1 MLADY
6 NNYLTHIDY
15 EALWGFSVELAAK
28 WEPQSLIVFDRS
40 VIHSSCHF
48 ANKELQNKLFLT
60 IALAFS
66 FVLVAQE
73 NADGEPTTIQGLLQL
88 VEEGR
93 TSEQTVNAQR
103 EADFLANKNQ
113 QAAKLAREKRE
124 LARQEKI
131 ADELETEYKKN
142 DAILVVKEAA
152 YKKELGS
159 LVELFGHLQSSAGEA
174 AVQFSG
180 SLTSP
185 QFGLERVNFLNDLT
199 SKMSETTELPTIREI
214 EGLWY
219 ELQREMVA
227 SGQVVS
233 FDTTVVD
240 VDGESSTCK
249 VTRVGLFNAVC
260 DGKYLEYVS
269 ATGQFAFLPRQPAGR
284 YTKTAKSVGN
294 AEVGEQVRFGIDP
307 TGPTGGSL
315 LANLIQTPSIME
327 RAQQGREVGYA
338 IIFVGLI
345 AVIFAF
351 YKLYSLY
358 MISTAVKKQA
368 NNKALDAANP
378 LGRVLKVGQDHFNKD
393 IDTLELKLAEAIMA
407 ERPAIERWIGAV
419 RIISVVAPLAG
430 LLGTVTGMIVTFQM
444 ITLYGTGDPK
454 LMAGGISQALVT
466 TVLGLLVAIPTTLL
480 HSFTASSA
488 KGIISVLEEQST
500 GILAERAEGS

>member
-1 MLADY
+1 MR
-6 NNYLTHIDY
+6 NYLSKFLLAIVLSFNVILFAQDTEE
-15 EALWGFSVELAAK
+15 EAVEVSTVEELLMLVKEGKTQEQSANTKREAKFMAEKNNQASILAA
-28 WEPQSLIVFDRS
+28 
-40 VIHSSCHF
+40 
-48 ANKELQNKLFLT
+48 
-60 IALAFS
+60 
-66 FVLVAQE
+66 
-73 NADGEPTTIQGLLQL
+73 
-88 VEEGR
+88 
-93 TSEQTVNAQR
+93 
-103 EADFLANKNQ
+103 
-113 QAAKLAREKRE
+113 EKRE

-131 ADELETEYKKN
+131 ADQLEAEYKKN
-142 DAILVVKEAA
+142 EEILRVKEEA
-152 YKKELGS
+152 YQKELGS

-180 SLTSP
+180 SLTSA
-185 QFGLERVNFLNDLT
+185 QYGLERVSFLNDLT
-199 SKMSETTELPTIREI
+199 AKMSETTELPTIREI

-219 ELQREMVA
+219 ELQREMAA

-233 FDTTVVD
+233 FDSTVID
-240 VDGESSTCK
+240 VDGESTTCN

-269 ATGQFAFLPRQPAGR
+269 SGEYAFLPRQPAGR
-284 YTKTAKSVGN
+284 YTKTAKNIGN
-294 AEVGEQVRFGIDP
+294 ASAGEEVRFGVDP

-315 LANLIQTPSIME
+315 LANLIQTPSLAE

-338 IIFVGLI
+338 IITVGLI
-345 AVIFAF
+345 GIGIAFWKLWSLFVLGKAVRA
-351 YKLYSLY
+351 
-358 MISTAVKKQA
+358 QA
-368 NNKALDAANP
+368 GSKVLDVRNP
-378 LGRVLKVGQDHFNKD
+378 LGRVLKVGEENFKKD
-393 IDTLELKLAEAIMA
+393 IDTLELKLAEAIMS
-407 ERPAIERWIGAV
+407 ERPSIERGIGAV

-500 GILAERAEGS
+500 GILAERAETN

>member
-1 MLADY
+1 MKK
-6 NNYLTHIDY
+6 YLSI
-15 EALWGFSVELAAK
+15 L
-28 WEPQSLIVFDRS
+28 
-40 VIHSSCHF
+40 
-48 ANKELQNKLFLT
+48 
-60 IALAFS
+60 
-66 FVLVAQE
+66 FVLSLTLNTFVVAQE
-73 NADGEPTTIQGLLQL
+73 SEGDEAEISTVEALLQL
-88 VEEGR
+88 VKEGK
-93 TSEQTVNAQR
+93 TKEQSENADR
-103 EADFLANKNQ
+103 EAKFMANKNE
-113 QAAKLAREKRE
+113 QAAILAAEKRE
-124 LARQEKI
+124 LARQERI
-131 ADELETEYKKN
+131 ADQLEAEYKKN
-142 DAILVVKEAA
+142 EEILRVKEEA
-152 YKKELGS
+152 YQKELGS

-180 SLTSP
+180 SLTGP
-185 QFGLERVNFLNDLT
+185 QYGLERVDFLNELT

-227 SGQVVS
+227 SGKVVS
-233 FDTTVVD
+233 FDTTVID

-260 DGKYLEYVS
+260 DGKYLDYVA
-269 ATGQFAFLPRQPAGR
+269 ATGQYAFLPRQPAGR
-284 YTKTAKSVGN
+284 FTKTAKSVGD
-294 AEVGEQVRFGIDP
+294 ADAGEQVRFGIDP

-315 LANLIQTPSIME
+315 LANLIQTPSLAE
-327 RAQQGREVGYA
+327 RAAQGREVGYA

-345 AVIFAF
+345 GIGLAF
-351 YKLYSLY
+351 WKLWSLY
-358 MISTAVKKQA
+358 VLGRAVRAQA
-368 NNKALDAANP
+368 GSKTLDIRNP
-378 LGRVLKVGQDHFNKD
+378 LGRVLKIGEENFKKD

-407 ERPAIERWIGAV
+407 ERPSIERGIGAV

>member
-1 MLADY
+1 MKK
-6 NNYLTHIDY
+6 YLSI
-15 EALWGFSVELAAK
+15 L
-28 WEPQSLIVFDRS
+28 
-40 VIHSSCHF
+40 
-48 ANKELQNKLFLT
+48 
-60 IALAFS
+60 
-66 FVLVAQE
+66 FVLSLTLNTFVVAQE
-73 NADGEPTTIQGLLQL
+73 SEGDEAEISTVEALLQL
-88 VEEGR
+88 VKEGK
-93 TSEQTVNAQR
+93 TKEQSENADR
-103 EADFLANKNQ
+103 EAKFMANKNE
-113 QAAKLAREKRE
+113 QAALLAAEKRE
-124 LARQEKI
+124 LARQERI
-131 ADELETEYKKN
+131 ADQLEAEYKKN
-142 DAILVVKEAA
+142 EEILRVKEEA
-152 YKKELGS
+152 YQKELGS

-185 QFGLERVNFLNDLT
+185 QYGLERVDFLNELT

-227 SGQVVS
+227 SGKVVS
-233 FDTTVVD
+233 FDTTVID
-240 VDGESSTCK
+240 VDGESSTCN

-260 DGKYLEYVS
+260 DGKYLEYVA
-269 ATGQFAFLPRQPAGR
+269 ATGQYAFLPRQPAGR
-284 YTKTAKSVGN
+284 FTKTAKSVGD
-294 AEVGEQVRFGIDP
+294 ADAGEQVRFGIDP

-315 LANLIQTPSIME
+315 LANLIQTPSLAE
-327 RAQQGREVGYA
+327 RAAQGREVGYA

-345 AVIFAF
+345 GIGLAF
-351 YKLYSLY
+351 WKLWSLY
-358 MISTAVKKQA
+358 VLGKAVRAQA
-368 NNKALDAANP
+368 GSKTLDVRNP
-378 LGRVLKVGQDHFNKD
+378 LGRVLKVGEENFKKD

-407 ERPAIERWIGAV
+407 ERPSIERGIGAV

>member
-1 MLADY
+1 MKK
-6 NNYLTHIDY
+6 YLPI
-15 EALWGFSVELAAK
+15 L
-28 WEPQSLIVFDRS
+28 
-40 VIHSSCHF
+40 
-48 ANKELQNKLFLT
+48 
-60 IALAFS
+60 
-66 FVLVAQE
+66 FVLSLTLNTFIFAQE
-73 NADGEPTTIQGLLQL
+73 SESDETEISTVEALLQL
-88 VEEGR
+88 VKEGK
-93 TSEQTVNAQR
+93 TKEQSANAER
-103 EADFLANKNQ
+103 EAKFMANKNE
-113 QAAKLAREKRE
+113 QAAILAAEKRE
-124 LARQEKI
+124 LARQERI
-131 ADELETEYKKN
+131 ADQLEAEYKKN
-142 DAILVVKEAA
+142 EEILRVKEEA
-152 YKKELGS
+152 YQKELGS

-185 QFGLERVNFLNDLT
+185 QYGLDRVDFLNSLT

-233 FDTTVVD
+233 FDTTVID
-240 VDGESSTCK
+240 VDGESSTCN

-260 DGKYLEYVS
+260 DGKYLEYVAS
-269 ATGQFAFLPRQPAGR
+269 TGQYAFLPRQPAGR
-284 YTKTAKSVGN
+284 FTKTAKSVGN
-294 AEVGEQVRFGIDP
+294 ADVGEQVRFGIDP

-315 LANLIQTPSIME
+315 LANLIQTPSLAE
-327 RAQQGREVGYA
+327 RAAQGREVGYA

-345 AVIFAF
+345 GIGLAF
-351 YKLYSLY
+351 WKLWSLY
-358 MISTAVKKQA
+358 VLGKAVRAQSGSKT
-368 NNKALDAANP
+368 LDVRNP
-378 LGRVLKVGQDHFNKD
+378 LGRVLKVGEENFSKD

-407 ERPAIERWIGAV
+407 ERPSIERGIGAV

>member
-1 MLADY
+1 MK
-6 NNYLTHIDY
+6 NYLSKFLFALVLSFNVILFAQDTEE
-15 EALWGFSVELAAK
+15 EAVEVSTVEQLLMLVKEGKTQEQSANAKREAKFIAEKNNQASILAA
-28 WEPQSLIVFDRS
+28 
-40 VIHSSCHF
+40 
-48 ANKELQNKLFLT
+48 
-60 IALAFS
+60 
-66 FVLVAQE
+66 
-73 NADGEPTTIQGLLQL
+73 
-88 VEEGR
+88 
-93 TSEQTVNAQR
+93 
-103 EADFLANKNQ
+103 
-113 QAAKLAREKRE
+113 EKRE

-131 ADELETEYKKN
+131 ADQLEAEYKKN
-142 DAILVVKEAA
+142 EEILRVKEEA
-152 YKKELGS
+152 YQKELGS

-180 SLTSP
+180 SLTSA
-185 QFGLERVNFLNDLT
+185 QYGLERVSFLNDLT
-199 SKMSETTELPTIREI
+199 AKMSETTELPTIREI

-219 ELQREMVA
+219 ELQREMAA

-233 FDTTVVD
+233 FDSTVID
-240 VDGESSTCK
+240 VDGESTTCN

-269 ATGQFAFLPRQPAGR
+269 SGEYAFLPRQPAGR
-284 YTKTAKSVGN
+284 YTKTAKNIGN
-294 AEVGEQVRFGIDP
+294 ASAGEEVKFGVDP

-315 LANLIQTPSIME
+315 LANLIQTPSLAE

-338 IIFVGLI
+338 IITVGLI
-345 AVIFAF
+345 GIGIAFWKLWSLFVLGKAVRA
-351 YKLYSLY
+351 
-358 MISTAVKKQA
+358 QA
-368 NNKALDAANP
+368 GSKVLDVRNP
-378 LGRVLKVGQDHFNKD
+378 LGRVLKVGEENFKKD
-393 IDTLELKLAEAIMA
+393 IDTLELKLAEAIMS
-407 ERPAIERWIGAV
+407 ERPSIERGIGAV

-500 GILAERAEGS
+500 GILAERAETN

>member
-1 MLADY
+1 MKK
-6 NNYLTHIDY
+6 YLSI
-15 EALWGFSVELAAK
+15 L
-28 WEPQSLIVFDRS
+28 
-40 VIHSSCHF
+40 
-48 ANKELQNKLFLT
+48 
-60 IALAFS
+60 
-66 FVLVAQE
+66 FVLSLTLNTFVVAQE
-73 NADGEPTTIQGLLQL
+73 SEGDEAEISTVEALLQL
-88 VEEGR
+88 VKEGK
-93 TSEQTVNAQR
+93 TKEQSENADR
-103 EADFLANKNQ
+103 EAKFMANKNE
-113 QAAKLAREKRE
+113 QAALLAAEKRE
-124 LARQEKI
+124 LARQERI
-131 ADELETEYKKN
+131 ADQLEAEYKKN
-142 DAILVVKEAA
+142 EEILRVKEEA
-152 YKKELGS
+152 YQKELGS

-180 SLTSP
+180 SLTGP
-185 QFGLERVNFLNDLT
+185 QYGLERVDFLNELT

-233 FDTTVVD
+233 FDTTVID
-240 VDGESSTCK
+240 VDGESSTCN

-260 DGKYLEYVS
+260 DGKYLEYVA
-269 ATGQFAFLPRQPAGR
+269 ATGQYAFLPRQPAGR
-284 YTKTAKSVGN
+284 FTKTAKSVGN
-294 AEVGEQVRFGIDP
+294 ADVGEQVRFGVDP

-315 LANLIQTPSIME
+315 LANLIQTPSLAE
-327 RAQQGREVGYA
+327 RAAQGREVGYA

-345 AVIFAF
+345 GIGLAF
-351 YKLYSLY
+351 WKLWSLY
-358 MISTAVKKQA
+358 VLGKAVRAQA
-368 NNKALDAANP
+368 GSKTLDVRNP
-378 LGRVLKVGQDHFNKD
+378 LGRVLKVGEENFKKD

-407 ERPAIERWIGAV
+407 ERPSIERGIGAV

>member
-1 MLADY
+1 MKK
-6 NNYLTHIDY
+6 YLSI
-15 EALWGFSVELAAK
+15 L
-28 WEPQSLIVFDRS
+28 
-40 VIHSSCHF
+40 
-48 ANKELQNKLFLT
+48 
-60 IALAFS
+60 
-66 FVLVAQE
+66 FVLSLTLNTFVVAQE
-73 NADGEPTTIQGLLQL
+73 SEGDEAEISTVEALLQL
-88 VEEGR
+88 VKEGK
-93 TSEQTVNAQR
+93 TKEQSENADR
-103 EADFLANKNQ
+103 EAKFMANKNE
-113 QAAKLAREKRE
+113 QAALLAAEKRE
-124 LARQEKI
+124 LARQERI
-131 ADELETEYKKN
+131 ADQLEAEYKKN
-142 DAILVVKEAA
+142 EEILRVKEEA
-152 YKKELGS
+152 YQKELGS

-180 SLTSP
+180 SLTGP
-185 QFGLERVNFLNDLT
+185 QYGLERVDFLNELT

-227 SGQVVS
+227 SGKVVS
-233 FDTTVVD
+233 FDTTVID
-240 VDGESSTCK
+240 VDGESSTCN

-260 DGKYLEYVS
+260 DGKYLEYVA
-269 ATGQFAFLPRQPAGR
+269 ATGQYAFLPRQPAGR
-284 YTKTAKSVGN
+284 FTKTAKSVGN
-294 AEVGEQVRFGIDP
+294 ADVGEQVRFGVDP

-315 LANLIQTPSIME
+315 LANLIQTPSLAE
-327 RAQQGREVGYA
+327 RAAQGREVGYA

-345 AVIFAF
+345 GIGLAF
-351 YKLYSLY
+351 WKLWSLY
-358 MISTAVKKQA
+358 VLGKAVRAQA
-368 NNKALDAANP
+368 GSKTLDVRNP
-378 LGRVLKVGQDHFNKD
+378 LGRVLKIGEENFKKD

-407 ERPAIERWIGAV
+407 ERPSIERGIGAV

>member
-1 MLADY
+1 MKK
-6 NNYLTHIDY
+6 YLSI
-15 EALWGFSVELAAK
+15 L
-28 WEPQSLIVFDRS
+28 
-40 VIHSSCHF
+40 
-48 ANKELQNKLFLT
+48 
-60 IALAFS
+60 
-66 FVLVAQE
+66 FVLSLTLNTFVVAQE
-73 NADGEPTTIQGLLQL
+73 SEGDEAEISTVEALLQL
-88 VEEGR
+88 VKEGK
-93 TSEQTVNAQR
+93 TKEQSENADR
-103 EADFLANKNQ
+103 EAKFMANKNE
-113 QAAKLAREKRE
+113 QAAILAAEKRE
-124 LARQEKI
+124 LARQERI
-131 ADELETEYKKN
+131 ADQLEAEYKKN
-142 DAILVVKEAA
+142 EEILRVKEEA
-152 YKKELGS
+152 YQKELGS

-185 QFGLERVNFLNDLT
+185 QYGLERVDFLNELT

-233 FDTTVVD
+233 FDTTVID
-240 VDGESSTCK
+240 VDGESSTCN

-260 DGKYLEYVS
+260 DGKYLEYVA
-269 ATGQFAFLPRQPAGR
+269 ATGQYAFLPRQPAGR
-284 YTKTAKSVGN
+284 FTKTAKSVGD
-294 AEVGEQVRFGIDP
+294 ADAGEQVRFGIDP

-315 LANLIQTPSIME
+315 LANLIQTPSLAE
-327 RAQQGREVGYA
+327 RAAQGREVGYA

-345 AVIFAF
+345 GIGLAF
-351 YKLYSLY
+351 WKLWSLY
-358 MISTAVKKQA
+358 VLGRAVRAQA
-368 NNKALDAANP
+368 GSKTLDVRNP
-378 LGRVLKVGQDHFNKD
+378 LGRVLKVGEENFKKD

-407 ERPAIERWIGAV
+407 ERPSIERGIGAV

>member
-1 MLADY
+1 MKK
-6 NNYLTHIDY
+6 YLSILFVLSLTFNSFVFAQDAEEETPEVSTV
-15 EALWGFSVELAAK
+15 EALLMLVKEGKTQE
-28 WEPQSLIVFDRS
+28 QS
-40 VIHSSCHF
+40 
-48 ANKELQNKLFLT
+48 
-60 IALAFS
+60 
-66 FVLVAQE
+66 E
-73 NADGEPTTIQGLLQL
+73 N
-88 VEEGR
+88 
-93 TSEQTVNAQR
+93 SQR
-103 EADFLANKNQ
+103 EAKFLANKNK
-113 QAAKLAREKRE
+113 QAETLAAEKRE
-124 LARQEKI
+124 LARQERI
-131 ADELETEYKKN
+131 ADQLEAEYKKN
-142 DAILVVKEAA
+142 EEILRVKEEA
-152 YKKELGS
+152 YQKELGS

-185 QFGLERVNFLNDLT
+185 QFGLERVDFLNDLT

-240 VDGESSTCK
+240 VNGESSTCK

-269 ATGQFAFLPRQPAGR
+269 ATGQFAFLPRQPVGR
-284 YTKTAKSVGN
+284 FTKTAKKVGN
-294 AEVGEQVRFGIDP
+294 ADPGDQVKFGIDP

-315 LANLIQTPSIME
+315 LANLIQTPSLAE
-327 RAQQGREVGYA
+327 RAAQGREVGYA

-345 AVIFAF
+345 GIGIAF
-351 YKLYSLY
+351 WKLWSLFVLGK
-358 MISTAVKKQA
+358 AVKAQSGSKT
-368 NNKALDAANP
+368 LDVRNP
-378 LGRVLKVGQDHFNKD
+378 LGRVLKVGEENFKKD

-407 ERPAIERWIGAV
+407 ERPSIERGIGAV

>member
-1 MLADY
+1 MKK
-6 NNYLTHIDY
+6 YLSI
-15 EALWGFSVELAAK
+15 L
-28 WEPQSLIVFDRS
+28 
-40 VIHSSCHF
+40 
-48 ANKELQNKLFLT
+48 
-60 IALAFS
+60 
-66 FVLVAQE
+66 FVLSLTLNTFVVAQE
-73 NADGEPTTIQGLLQL
+73 SEGDEAEISTVEALLQL
-88 VEEGR
+88 VKEGK
-93 TSEQTVNAQR
+93 TKEQSENADR
-103 EADFLANKNQ
+103 EAKFMANKNE
-113 QAAKLAREKRE
+113 QAAILAAEKRE
-124 LARQEKI
+124 LARQERI
-131 ADELETEYKKN
+131 ADQLEAEYKKN
-142 DAILVVKEAA
+142 EEILRVKEEA
-152 YKKELGS
+152 YQKELGS

-185 QFGLERVNFLNDLT
+185 QYGLERVDFLNELT

-233 FDTTVVD
+233 FETTVID
-240 VDGESSTCK
+240 VDGESSTCN

-260 DGKYLEYVS
+260 DGKYLEYVA
-269 ATGQFAFLPRQPAGR
+269 ATGQYAFLPRQPAGR
-284 YTKTAKSVGN
+284 FTKTAKSVGN
-294 AEVGEQVRFGIDP
+294 ADVGEQVRFGVDP

-315 LANLIQTPSIME
+315 LANLIQTPSLAE
-327 RAQQGREVGYA
+327 RAAQGREVGYA

-345 AVIFAF
+345 GIGLAF
-351 YKLYSLY
+351 WKLWSLY
-358 MISTAVKKQA
+358 VLGKAVRAQA
-368 NNKALDAANP
+368 GSKTLDVRNP
-378 LGRVLKVGQDHFNKD
+378 LGRVLKVGEENFKKD

-407 ERPAIERWIGAV
+407 ERPSIERGIGAV

>member
-1 MLADY
+1 M
-6 NNYLTHIDY
+6 
-15 EALWGFSVELAAK
+15 K
-28 WEPQSLIVFDRS
+28 
-40 VIHSSCHF
+40 
-48 ANKELQNKLFLT
+48 KFLS
-60 IALAFS
+60 IL
-66 FVLVAQE
+66 FVLSLSYSAIVIAQE
-73 NADGEPTTIQGLLQL
+73 SDDADAPEVSTVEQLLML
-88 VEEGR
+88 VKEGK
-93 TSEQTVNAQR
+93 TKEQTENSKR
-103 EADFLANKNQ
+103 EAEFLANKNK
-113 QAAKLAREKRE
+113 QAEILAAEKRE
-124 LARQEKI
+124 LARQERI
-131 ADELETEYKKN
+131 ADQLEAEYKKN
-142 DAILVVKEAA
+142 EEILRVKEEA
-152 YKKELGS
+152 YQKELGS

-180 SLTSP
+180 SLTSA
-185 QFGLERVNFLNDLT
+185 QFGTERVDFLNDLT

-214 EGLWY
+214 EGLWF
-219 ELQREMVA
+219 ELKNEMIA

-240 VDGESSTCK
+240 VDGETSTCN

-260 DGKYLEYVS
+260 DGKYLEYVA
-269 ATGQFAFLPRQPAGR
+269 ATGQYAFLPRQPAGR
-284 YTKTAKSVGN
+284 YTKTAKKVGD
-294 AEVGEQVRFGIDP
+294 AEPGDQIKFGIDP

-315 LANLIQTPSIME
+315 LANLIQTPSLAE
-327 RAQQGREVGYA
+327 RAAQGREVGYA

-345 AVIFAF
+345 GIGLAF
-351 YKLYSLY
+351 WKLYSLY
-358 MISTAVKKQA
+358 ILGKAVKAQA
-368 NNKALDAANP
+368 GSKTLDVRNP
-378 LGRVLKVGQDHFNKD
+378 LGRVLKVGEENFSKD

-407 ERPAIERWIGAV
+407 ERPSIERGISAV

>member
-1 MLADY
+1 MKK
-6 NNYLTHIDY
+6 YLPI
-15 EALWGFSVELAAK
+15 L
-28 WEPQSLIVFDRS
+28 
-40 VIHSSCHF
+40 
-48 ANKELQNKLFLT
+48 
-60 IALAFS
+60 
-66 FVLVAQE
+66 FVLSLTLNTFIFAQE
-73 NADGEPTTIQGLLQL
+73 SESDEAEISTVEALLQL
-88 VEEGR
+88 VKEGK
-93 TSEQTVNAQR
+93 TKEQSANAER
-103 EADFLANKNQ
+103 EAKFMANKNQ
-113 QAAKLAREKRE
+113 QAAILAAEKRE
-124 LARQEKI
+124 LARQERI
-131 ADELETEYKKN
+131 ADQLEAEYKKN
-142 DAILVVKEAA
+142 EEILRVKEEA
-152 YKKELGS
+152 YQKELGS

-185 QFGLERVNFLNDLT
+185 QYGLERVDFLNELT

-233 FDTTVVD
+233 FDTIVID
-240 VDGESSTCK
+240 VDGESSTCN

-260 DGKYLEYVS
+260 DGKYLEYVAS
-269 ATGQFAFLPRQPAGR
+269 TGQYAFLPRQPAGR
-284 YTKTAKSVGN
+284 FTKTAKSVGN
-294 AEVGEQVRFGIDP
+294 ADAGEQVRFGIDP

-315 LANLIQTPSIME
+315 LANLIQTPSLAE
-327 RAQQGREVGYA
+327 RAAQGREVGYA

-345 AVIFAF
+345 GIGLAF
-351 YKLYSLY
+351 WKLWSLY
-358 MISTAVKKQA
+358 VLGKAVRAQA
-368 NNKALDAANP
+368 GSKTLDVRNP
-378 LGRVLKVGQDHFNKD
+378 LGRVLKVGEENFSKD

-407 ERPAIERWIGAV
+407 ERPSIERGIGAV

>member
-1 MLADY
+1 MKK
-6 NNYLTHIDY
+6 YL
-15 EALWGFSVELAAK
+15 
-28 WEPQSLIVFDRS
+28 SL
-40 VIHSSCHF
+40 
-48 ANKELQNKLFLT
+48 L
-60 IALAFS
+60 
-66 FVLVAQE
+66 FVLSLTLNTFVFAQE
-73 NADGEPTTIQGLLQL
+73 SEGDEAEISTVEALLQL
-88 VEEGR
+88 VKEGK
-93 TSEQTVNAQR
+93 TKEQSENADR
-103 EADFLANKNQ
+103 EAKFMANKNE
-113 QAAKLAREKRE
+113 QAAILAAEKRE
-124 LARQEKI
+124 LARQERI
-131 ADELETEYKKN
+131 ADQLEAEYKKN
-142 DAILVVKEAA
+142 EEILRVKEEA
-152 YKKELGS
+152 YQKELGS

-185 QFGLERVNFLNDLT
+185 QYGLERVDFLNELT

-233 FDTTVVD
+233 FDTTVID
-240 VDGESSTCK
+240 VDGESSTCN

-260 DGKYLEYVS
+260 DGKYLEYVA
-269 ATGQFAFLPRQPAGR
+269 ATGQYAFLPRQPAGR
-284 YTKTAKSVGN
+284 FTKTAKSVGN
-294 AEVGEQVRFGIDP
+294 ADVGEQVRFGVDP

-315 LANLIQTPSIME
+315 LANLIQTPSLAE
-327 RAQQGREVGYA
+327 RAAQGREVGYA

-345 AVIFAF
+345 GIGLAF
-351 YKLYSLY
+351 WKLWSLY
-358 MISTAVKKQA
+358 VLGKAVRAQA
-368 NNKALDAANP
+368 GSKTLDVRNP
-378 LGRVLKVGQDHFNKD
+378 LGRVLKVGEENFKKD

-407 ERPAIERWIGAV
+407 ERPSIERGIGAV

>member
-1 MLADY
+1 MKK
-6 NNYLTHIDY
+6 YLSI
-15 EALWGFSVELAAK
+15 L
-28 WEPQSLIVFDRS
+28 
-40 VIHSSCHF
+40 
-48 ANKELQNKLFLT
+48 
-60 IALAFS
+60 
-66 FVLVAQE
+66 FVLSLTLNNFVFAQE
-73 NADGEPTTIQGLLQL
+73 SEGDEAEISTVEALLQL
-88 VEEGR
+88 VKEGK
-93 TSEQTVNAQR
+93 TKEQSANADR
-103 EADFLANKNQ
+103 EAKFMANKNE
-113 QAAKLAREKRE
+113 QAAILAAEKRE
-124 LARQEKI
+124 LARQERI
-131 ADELETEYKKN
+131 ADQLEAEYKKN
-142 DAILVVKEAA
+142 EEILRVKEEA
-152 YKKELGS
+152 YQKELGS

-185 QFGLERVNFLNDLT
+185 QYGLERVDFLNELT

-233 FDTTVVD
+233 FDTTVID
-240 VDGESSTCK
+240 VDGESSTCN

-260 DGKYLEYVS
+260 DGKYLEYVA
-269 ATGQFAFLPRQPAGR
+269 ATGQYAFLPRQPAGR
-284 YTKTAKSVGN
+284 FTKTAKSVGN
-294 AEVGEQVRFGIDP
+294 ADVGEQVRFGVDP

-315 LANLIQTPSIME
+315 LANLIQTPSLAE
-327 RAQQGREVGYA
+327 RAAQGREVGYA

-345 AVIFAF
+345 GISLAF
-351 YKLYSLY
+351 WKLWSLY
-358 MISTAVKKQA
+358 VLGKAVRAQA
-368 NNKALDAANP
+368 GSKTLDVRNP
-378 LGRVLKVGQDHFNKD
+378 LGRVLKVGEENFKKD

-407 ERPAIERWIGAV
+407 ERPSIERGIGAV

>member
-1 MLADY
+1 MKK
-6 NNYLTHIDY
+6 YLSI
-15 EALWGFSVELAAK
+15 L
-28 WEPQSLIVFDRS
+28 
-40 VIHSSCHF
+40 
-48 ANKELQNKLFLT
+48 
-60 IALAFS
+60 
-66 FVLVAQE
+66 FVLSLTLNTFVVAQE
-73 NADGEPTTIQGLLQL
+73 SEGDEAEISTVEALLQL
-88 VEEGR
+88 VKEGK
-93 TSEQTVNAQR
+93 TKEQSENADR
-103 EADFLANKNQ
+103 EAKFMANKNE
-113 QAAKLAREKRE
+113 QAALLAAEKRE
-124 LARQEKI
+124 LARQERI
-131 ADELETEYKKN
+131 ADQLEAEYKKN
-142 DAILVVKEAA
+142 EEILRVKEEA
-152 YKKELGS
+152 YQKELGS

-185 QFGLERVNFLNDLT
+185 QYGLERVDFLNELT

-233 FDTTVVD
+233 FDTTVID
-240 VDGESSTCK
+240 VDGESSTCN

-260 DGKYLEYVS
+260 DGKYLEYVA
-269 ATGQFAFLPRQPAGR
+269 ATGQYAFLPRQPAGR
-284 YTKTAKSVGN
+284 FTKTAKSVGN
-294 AEVGEQVRFGIDP
+294 ADVGEQVRFGVDP

-315 LANLIQTPSIME
+315 LANLIQTPSLAE
-327 RAQQGREVGYA
+327 RAAQGREVGYA

-345 AVIFAF
+345 GIGLAF
-351 YKLYSLY
+351 WKLWSLY
-358 MISTAVKKQA
+358 VLGKAVRAQA
-368 NNKALDAANP
+368 GSKTLDVRNP
-378 LGRVLKVGQDHFNKD
+378 LGRVLKVGEENFKKD

-407 ERPAIERWIGAV
+407 ERPSIERGIGAV

>member
-1 MLADY
+1 MKK
-6 NNYLTHIDY
+6 YLSI
-15 EALWGFSVELAAK
+15 L
-28 WEPQSLIVFDRS
+28 
-40 VIHSSCHF
+40 
-48 ANKELQNKLFLT
+48 
-60 IALAFS
+60 
-66 FVLVAQE
+66 FVLSLTLNTFVVAQE
-73 NADGEPTTIQGLLQL
+73 SEGDEAEISTVEALLQL
-88 VEEGR
+88 VKEGK
-93 TSEQTVNAQR
+93 TKEQSENADR
-103 EADFLANKNQ
+103 EAKFMANKNE
-113 QAAKLAREKRE
+113 QAAILAAEKRE
-124 LARQEKI
+124 LARQERI
-131 ADELETEYKKN
+131 ADQLEAEYKKN
-142 DAILVVKEAA
+142 EGILRVKEEA
-152 YKKELGS
+152 YQKELGS

-185 QFGLERVNFLNDLT
+185 QYGLERVDFLNELT

-233 FDTTVVD
+233 FDTIVID
-240 VDGESSTCK
+240 VDGESSTCN

-260 DGKYLEYVS
+260 DGKYLEYVA
-269 ATGQFAFLPRQPAGR
+269 ATGQYAFLPRQPAGR
-284 YTKTAKSVGN
+284 FTKTAKSVGN
-294 AEVGEQVRFGIDP
+294 ADAGEQVRFGVDP

-315 LANLIQTPSIME
+315 LANLIQTPSLAE
-327 RAQQGREVGYA
+327 RAAQGREVGYA

-345 AVIFAF
+345 GIGLAF
-351 YKLYSLY
+351 WKLWSLY
-358 MISTAVKKQA
+358 VLGKAVRTQA
-368 NNKALDAANP
+368 GSKTLDVRNP
-378 LGRVLKVGQDHFNKD
+378 LGRVLKVGEENFNKD

-407 ERPAIERWIGAV
+407 ERPSIERGIGAV

>member
-1 MLADY
+1 MKK
-6 NNYLTHIDY
+6 YLSI
-15 EALWGFSVELAAK
+15 L
-28 WEPQSLIVFDRS
+28 
-40 VIHSSCHF
+40 
-48 ANKELQNKLFLT
+48 
-60 IALAFS
+60 
-66 FVLVAQE
+66 FVLSLTLNTFVFAQE
-73 NADGEPTTIQGLLQL
+73 SEGDEAEISTVEALLQL
-88 VEEGR
+88 VKEGK
-93 TSEQTVNAQR
+93 TKEQSANADR
-103 EADFLANKNQ
+103 EAKFMANKNE
-113 QAAKLAREKRE
+113 QAAILAAEKRE
-124 LARQEKI
+124 LARQERI
-131 ADELETEYKKN
+131 ADQLE
-142 DAILVVKEAA
+142 EA
-152 YKKELGS
+152 YQKELGS

-185 QFGLERVNFLNDLT
+185 QYGLERVDFLNELT

-233 FDTTVVD
+233 FDTTVID
-240 VDGESSTCK
+240 VDGESSTCN

-260 DGKYLEYVS
+260 DGKYLEYVA
-269 ATGQFAFLPRQPAGR
+269 ATGQYAFLPRQPAGR
-284 YTKTAKSVGN
+284 FTKTAKSVGN
-294 AEVGEQVRFGIDP
+294 ADVGEQVRFGVDP

-315 LANLIQTPSIME
+315 LANLIQTPSLAE
-327 RAQQGREVGYA
+327 RAAQGREVGYA

-345 AVIFAF
+345 GIGLAF
-351 YKLYSLY
+351 WKLWSLY
-358 MISTAVKKQA
+358 VLGKAVRAQA
-368 NNKALDAANP
+368 GSKTLDVRNP
-378 LGRVLKVGQDHFNKD
+378 LGRVLKVGEENFKKD

-407 ERPAIERWIGAV
+407 ERPSIERGIGAV

>member
-1 MLADY
+1 MKK
-6 NNYLTHIDY
+6 YLSI
-15 EALWGFSVELAAK
+15 L
-28 WEPQSLIVFDRS
+28 
-40 VIHSSCHF
+40 
-48 ANKELQNKLFLT
+48 
-60 IALAFS
+60 
-66 FVLVAQE
+66 FVLSLTLNTFVVAQE
-73 NADGEPTTIQGLLQL
+73 SEGDEAEISTVEALLQL
-88 VEEGR
+88 VKEGK
-93 TSEQTVNAQR
+93 TKEQSENADR
-103 EADFLANKNQ
+103 EAKFMANKNE
-113 QAAKLAREKRE
+113 QAAILAAEKRE
-124 LARQEKI
+124 LARQERI
-131 ADELETEYKKN
+131 ADQLEAEYKKN
-142 DAILVVKEAA
+142 EEILRVKEEA
-152 YKKELGS
+152 YQKELGS

-185 QFGLERVNFLNDLT
+185 QYGLDRVDFLNLLT

-233 FDTTVVD
+233 FDTTVID
-240 VDGESSTCK
+240 VDGESSTCN

-260 DGKYLEYVS
+260 DGKYLEYVA
-269 ATGQFAFLPRQPAGR
+269 ATGQYAFLPRQPAGR
-284 YTKTAKSVGN
+284 FTKTAKSVGN
-294 AEVGEQVRFGIDP
+294 ADAGEQVRFGVDP

-315 LANLIQTPSIME
+315 LANLIQTPSLAE
-327 RAQQGREVGYA
+327 RAAQGREVGYA

-345 AVIFAF
+345 GIGLAF
-351 YKLYSLY
+351 WKLWSLY
-358 MISTAVKKQA
+358 VLGKAVRTQA
-368 NNKALDAANP
+368 GSKTLDVRNP
-378 LGRVLKVGQDHFNKD
+378 LGRVLKVGEENFNKD

-407 ERPAIERWIGAV
+407 ERPSIERGIGAV

>member
-1 MLADY
+1 MKK
-6 NNYLTHIDY
+6 YLSI
-15 EALWGFSVELAAK
+15 L
-28 WEPQSLIVFDRS
+28 
-40 VIHSSCHF
+40 
-48 ANKELQNKLFLT
+48 
-60 IALAFS
+60 
-66 FVLVAQE
+66 FVLSLTLNNFLSAQDSE
-73 NADGEPTTIQGLLQL
+73 GVETEISTVEALLQL
-88 VEEGR
+88 VKEGK
-93 TSEQTVNAQR
+93 TKEQSANADR
-103 EADFLANKNQ
+103 EAKFMANKNE
-113 QAAKLAREKRE
+113 QAAILAAEKRE
-124 LARQEKI
+124 LARQERI
-131 ADELETEYKKN
+131 ADQLEAEYKKN
-142 DAILVVKEAA
+142 EEILRVKEEA
-152 YKKELGS
+152 YQKELGS

-185 QFGLERVNFLNDLT
+185 QYGLERVDFLNDLT

-233 FDTTVVD
+233 FDTTVID
-240 VDGESSTCK
+240 VDGESSTCN

-260 DGKYLEYVS
+260 DGKYLEYVA
-269 ATGQFAFLPRQPAGR
+269 ATGQYAFLPRQPAGR
-284 YTKTAKSVGN
+284 FTKTAKSVGN
-294 AEVGEQVRFGIDP
+294 ADAGEQVRFGIDP

-315 LANLIQTPSIME
+315 LANLIQTPSLAE
-327 RAQQGREVGYA
+327 RAAQGREVGYA

-345 AVIFAF
+345 GIGLAF
-351 YKLYSLY
+351 WKLWSLY
-358 MISTAVKKQA
+358 VLGKAVRAQA
-368 NNKALDAANP
+368 GSKTLDVRNP
-378 LGRVLKVGQDHFNKD
+378 LGRVLKVGEENFKKD

-407 ERPAIERWIGAV
+407 ERPSIERGIGAV

>member
-1 MLADY
+1 MKNLYVLPFLILLSLSFFVSAQD
-6 NNYLTHIDY
+6 NAEETEEVSTV
-15 EALWGFSVELAAK
+15 EALLALVKEGKTQEQAANT
-28 WEPQSLIVFDRS
+28 DR
-40 VIHSSCHF
+40 
-48 ANKELQNKLFLT
+48 
-60 IALAFS
+60 
-66 FVLVAQE
+66 E
-73 NADGEPTTIQGLLQL
+73 NQ
-88 VEEGR
+88 
-93 TSEQTVNAQR
+93 
-103 EADFLANKNQ
+103 FLANRDK
-113 QAAKLAREKRE
+113 QASILAAEKRE

-131 ADELETEYKKN
+131 ADTLEAEYKKN
-142 DAILVVKEAA
+142 EGILRVKEDA

-180 SLTSP
+180 SLTGA
-185 QFGLERVNFLNDLT
+185 QYGQERVNFLNNLT
-199 SKMSETTELPTIREI
+199 GKMSETTELPTIREI

-233 FDTTVVD
+233 FTTNVID
-240 VDGESSTCK
+240 VDGETSECN

-260 DGKYLEYVS
+260 DGKYLEY
-269 ATGQFAFLPRQPAGR
+269 ATSKGQYAFLPRQPAGR

-407 ERPAIERWIGAV
+407 ERPKIDSGIGFIK
-419 RIISVVAPLAG
+419 IISVIAPLAG

-466 TVLGLLVAIPTTLL
+466 PVLGLLVAIPTRLL
-480 HSFTASSA
+480 HSFTQSSA
-488 KGIISVLEEQST
+488 RGIVSILEEQST
-500 GILAERAEGS
+500 GILAERAETK

>member
-1 MLADY
+1 MKK
-6 NNYLTHIDY
+6 YLSI
-15 EALWGFSVELAAK
+15 L
-28 WEPQSLIVFDRS
+28 
-40 VIHSSCHF
+40 
-48 ANKELQNKLFLT
+48 
-60 IALAFS
+60 
-66 FVLVAQE
+66 FVLSLTLNTFVVAQE
-73 NADGEPTTIQGLLQL
+73 SEGDEAEISTVEALLQL
-88 VEEGR
+88 VKEGK
-93 TSEQTVNAQR
+93 TKEQSENADR
-103 EADFLANKNQ
+103 EAKFMANKNE
-113 QAAKLAREKRE
+113 QAALLAAEKRE
-124 LARQEKI
+124 LARQERI
-131 ADELETEYKKN
+131 ADQLEAEYKKN
-142 DAILVVKEAA
+142 EEILRVKEEA
-152 YKKELGS
+152 YQKELGS

-180 SLTSP
+180 SLTGP
-185 QFGLERVNFLNDLT
+185 QYGLERVDFLNELT

-227 SGQVVS
+227 SGKVVS
-233 FDTTVVD
+233 FDTTVID
-240 VDGESSTCK
+240 VDGESSTCN

-260 DGKYLEYVS
+260 DGKYLEYVA
-269 ATGQFAFLPRQPAGR
+269 ATGQYAFLPRQPAGR
-284 YTKTAKSVGN
+284 FTKTAKSVGN
-294 AEVGEQVRFGIDP
+294 ADTGEQVRFGVDP

-315 LANLIQTPSIME
+315 LANLIQTPSLAE
-327 RAQQGREVGYA
+327 RAAQGREVGYA

-345 AVIFAF
+345 GIGLAF
-351 YKLYSLY
+351 WKLWSLY
-358 MISTAVKKQA
+358 VLGKAVRAQA
-368 NNKALDAANP
+368 GSKTLDVRNP
-378 LGRVLKVGQDHFNKD
+378 LGRVLKIGEENFKKD

-407 ERPAIERWIGAV
+407 ERPSIERGIGAV

>member
-1 MLADY
+1 MKNLNILPFFLVFSLVSSLFAQDDVVVEEP
-6 NNYLTHIDY
+6 TTV
-15 EALWGFSVELAAK
+15 EALLSLVKEGKTRE
-28 WEPQSLIVFDRS
+28 QS
-40 VIHSSCHF
+40 
-48 ANKELQNKLFLT
+48 
-60 IALAFS
+60 
-66 FVLVAQE
+66 E
-73 NADGEPTTIQGLLQL
+73 NAD
-88 VEEGR
+88 
-93 TSEQTVNAQR
+93 R
-103 EADFLANKNQ
+103 EKKFLSNKNK
-113 QAAKLAREKRE
+113 QASILAAEKRE

-131 ADELETEYKKN
+131 ADKLEADYKKN
-142 DAILVVKEAA
+142 EETLRVKEEA

-174 AVQFSG
+174 AVQFGG
-180 SLTSP
+180 SLTSA
-185 QFGLERVNFLNDLT
+185 QFGVERVAFLNDLT
-199 SKMSETTELPTIREI
+199 GKMSETTELPTIREI

-233 FDTTVVD
+233 FNTMVSDTDGTTSECNVV
-240 VDGESSTCK
+240 
-249 VTRVGLFNAVC
+249 RVGLFNAVC
-260 DGKYLEYVS
+260 DGKYLEYS
-269 ATGQFAFLPRQPAGR
+269 ATKGQYAFLPRQPAGR
-284 YTKTAKSVGN
+284 FTKTAKNIAASPS
-294 AEVGEQVRFGIDP
+294 GEQVKFGIDP

-315 LANLIQTPSIME
+315 LANLIQTPSLVE

-338 IIFVGLI
+338 IIAVGTIGILI
-345 AVIFAF
+345 AI
-351 YKLYSLY
+351 YKLIELAGVAR
-358 MISTAVKKQA
+358 AVKNQA
-368 NNKALDAANP
+368 SSKAADPRNP
-378 LGRVLKVGQDHFNKD
+378 LGRVLKVGQDNFEKD

-488 KGIISVLEEQST
+488 RGIISTLEEQST
-500 GILAERAEGS
+500 GILAEHSEAK

>member
-1 MLADY
+1 MKK
-6 NNYLTHIDY
+6 YLSI
-15 EALWGFSVELAAK
+15 LFVL
-28 WEPQSLIVFDRS
+28 SLTLNTF
-40 VIHSSCHF
+40 
-48 ANKELQNKLFLT
+48 
-60 IALAFS
+60 
-66 FVLVAQE
+66 LVAQE
-73 NADGEPTTIQGLLQL
+73 SEGDEAEISTVEALLQL
-88 VEEGR
+88 VKEGK
-93 TSEQTVNAQR
+93 TKEQSENADR
-103 EADFLANKNQ
+103 EAKFMANKNE
-113 QAAKLAREKRE
+113 QAAILAAEKRE
-124 LARQEKI
+124 LARQERI
-131 ADELETEYKKN
+131 ADQLEAEYKKN
-142 DAILVVKEAA
+142 EEILRVKEEA
-152 YKKELGS
+152 YQKELGS

-185 QFGLERVNFLNDLT
+185 QYGLDRVDFLNSLT

-233 FDTTVVD
+233 FDTIVID
-240 VDGESSTCK
+240 VDGESSTCN

-260 DGKYLEYVS
+260 DGKYLEYVAS
-269 ATGQFAFLPRQPAGR
+269 TGQYAFLPRQPAGR
-284 YTKTAKSVGN
+284 FTKTAKSVGN
-294 AEVGEQVRFGIDP
+294 ADAGEQVRFGIDP

-315 LANLIQTPSIME
+315 LANLIQTPSLAE
-327 RAQQGREVGYA
+327 RAAQGREVGYA

-345 AVIFAF
+345 GIGLAF
-351 YKLYSLY
+351 WKLWSLY
-358 MISTAVKKQA
+358 VLGKAVRAQSGSKT
-368 NNKALDAANP
+368 LDVRNP
-378 LGRVLKVGQDHFNKD
+378 LGRVLKVGEENFSKD

-407 ERPAIERWIGAV
+407 ERPSIERGIGAV

>member
-1 MLADY
+1 MKK
-6 NNYLTHIDY
+6 YLPI
-15 EALWGFSVELAAK
+15 L
-28 WEPQSLIVFDRS
+28 
-40 VIHSSCHF
+40 
-48 ANKELQNKLFLT
+48 
-60 IALAFS
+60 
-66 FVLVAQE
+66 FVLSLTLNTFIFAQE
-73 NADGEPTTIQGLLQL
+73 SESDEAEISTVEALLQL
-88 VEEGR
+88 VKEGK
-93 TSEQTVNAQR
+93 TKEQSANAER
-103 EADFLANKNQ
+103 EAKFMANKNE
-113 QAAKLAREKRE
+113 QAAILAAEKRE
-124 LARQEKI
+124 LARQERI
-131 ADELETEYKKN
+131 ADQLEAEYKKN
-142 DAILVVKEAA
+142 EEILRVKEEA
-152 YKKELGS
+152 YQKELGS

-180 SLTSP
+180 SLTGP
-185 QFGLERVNFLNDLT
+185 QYGLERVDFLNELT

-227 SGQVVS
+227 SGKVVS
-233 FDTTVVD
+233 FDTTVID
-240 VDGESSTCK
+240 VDGESSTCN

-260 DGKYLEYVS
+260 DGKYLEYVA
-269 ATGQFAFLPRQPAGR
+269 ATGQYAFLPRQPAGR
-284 YTKTAKSVGN
+284 FTKTAKSVGD
-294 AEVGEQVRFGIDP
+294 ADAGEQVRFGIDP

-315 LANLIQTPSIME
+315 LANLIQTPSLAE
-327 RAQQGREVGYA
+327 RAAQGREVGYA

-345 AVIFAF
+345 GIGLAF
-351 YKLYSLY
+351 WKLWSLY
-358 MISTAVKKQA
+358 VLGRAVRAQA
-368 NNKALDAANP
+368 GSKTLDIRNP
-378 LGRVLKVGQDHFNKD
+378 LGRVLKIGEENFKKD

-407 ERPAIERWIGAV
+407 ERPSIERGIGAV

>member
-1 MLADY
+1 MKK
-6 NNYLTHIDY
+6 YLSILFVLSLTLNTFVFAQESEGDEAEISTV
-15 EALWGFSVELAAK
+15 EALLELVK
-28 WEPQSLIVFDRS
+28 EGKTKEQS
-40 VIHSSCHF
+40 
-48 ANKELQNKLFLT
+48 A
-60 IALAFS
+60 
-66 FVLVAQE
+66 
-73 NADGEPTTIQGLLQL
+73 NAD
-88 VEEGR
+88 
-93 TSEQTVNAQR
+93 R
-103 EADFLANKNQ
+103 EAKFMANKNE
-113 QAAKLAREKRE
+113 QASILAAEKRE
-124 LARQEKI
+124 LARQERI
-131 ADELETEYKKN
+131 ADQLEAEYKKN
-142 DAILVVKEAA
+142 EEILRVKEEA
-152 YKKELGS
+152 YQKELGS

-185 QFGLERVNFLNDLT
+185 QYGLERVDFLNELT

-233 FDTTVVD
+233 FDTTVID
-240 VDGESSTCK
+240 VDGESSTCN

-260 DGKYLEYVS
+260 DGKYLEYVA
-269 ATGQFAFLPRQPAGR
+269 ATGQYAFLPRQPAGR
-284 YTKTAKSVGN
+284 FTKTAKSVGN
-294 AEVGEQVRFGIDP
+294 ADAGEQVRFGVDP

-315 LANLIQTPSIME
+315 LANLIQTPSLAE
-327 RAQQGREVGYA
+327 RAAQGREVGYA

-345 AVIFAF
+345 GIGLAF
-351 YKLYSLY
+351 WKLWSLY
-358 MISTAVKKQA
+358 VLGKAVRAQSGSKT
-368 NNKALDAANP
+368 LDVRNP
-378 LGRVLKVGQDHFNKD
+378 LGRVLKVGEENFSKD

-407 ERPAIERWIGAV
+407 ERPSIERGIGAV